1 MIDVLYSEL
10 SECIPAPDDV
20 AASADD
26 TVINAVGCFLRE
38 LDAKTRILFV
48 RRYFYMDSTNEL
60 AEKYGLKA
68 SNVSTKLNRVRLSL
82 KEYLEKEGITI

>member
-1 MIDVLYSEL
+1 
-10 SECIPAPDDV
+10 
-20 AASADD
+20 
-26 TVINAVGCFLRE
+26 
-38 LDAKTRILFV
+38 
-48 RRYFYMDSTNEL
+48 L